1 MLVAR
6 LIALLI
12 GYAFGLCETGYI
24 YGKIHHTDIREHG
37 SGNAGTTN
45 ALRTF
50 GIKGGILTLLGDLLK
65 AMLAILIV
73 WLIFKDKYP
82 DGVMLL
88 KIVTGL
94 GCVLG
99 HNYPFFMHFR
109 GGKGIACTAGTV
121 LMLDLR
127 FAPILLALF
136 IVIVALTKYVSLG
149 SITVVIGFF
158 VEALIFGNMG
168 WLNIDVH
175 LLPECYLYAAILM
188 ILALWRHKENI
199 KKLLNGT
206 ERKISFR
213 KTEEERHD

>member
-6 LIALLI
+6 IIALLI

-50 GIKGGILTLLGDLLK
+50 GVKGGLLTLLGDILK
-65 AMLAILIV
+65 AVAAILIV
-73 WLIFKDKYP
+73 WLIFKDRYP

-88 KIVTGL
+88 KTITGL
-94 GCVLG
+94 GTVLG
-99 HNYPFFMHFR
+99 HNFPFFMRFK
-109 GGKGIACTAGTV
+109 GGKGIACTGATII
-121 LMLDLR
+121 MLDLR
-127 FAPILLALF
+127 FVPILLVVF
-136 IVIVALTKYVSLG
+136 ILAVAVTKYVSLG
-149 SITVVIGFF
+149 SIIIVVGFF

-175 LLPECYLYAAILM
+175 LLNEFYLYVAIMML
-188 ILALWRHKENI
+188 LALWRHKENI

-206 ERKISFR
+206 ERKISFT
-213 KTEEERHD
+213 KHEEE

>member
-24 YGKIHHTDIREHG
+24 YGKIHHTDIRQHG

-50 GIKGGILTLLGDLLK
+50 GVKGGILTLLGDLLK
-65 AMLAILIV
+65 AIIAILIV
-73 WLIFKDKYP
+73 WLIFKDRYP
-82 DGVMLL
+82 EGVMLL
-88 KIVTGL
+88 KAVTGL

-99 HNYPFFMHFR
+99 HNYPFFMNFR
-109 GGKGIACTAGTV
+109 GGKGIACTAGTII
-121 LMLDLR
+121 MLDLR
-127 FAPILLALF
+127 FAPVLLAAF
-136 IVIVALTKYVSLG
+136 IIIVALTKYVSLG
-149 SITVVIGFF
+149 SITVVTGFF
-158 VEALIFGNMG
+158 IEALIFGNMG
-168 WLNIDVH
+168 WLDIDVH
-175 LLPECYLYAAILM
+175 YLPELYLYAAILM

>member
-24 YGKIHHTDIREHG
+24 YGKIHHTDIRQHG

-50 GIKGGILTLLGDLLK
+50 GVKGGILTLLGDLLK
-65 AMLAILIV
+65 AIIAILIV

-82 DGVMLL
+82 EGVMLL
-88 KIVTGL
+88 KAVTGL

-99 HNYPFFMHFR
+99 HNYPFFMDFR

-127 FAPILLALF
+127 FAPVLLAAF
-136 IVIVALTKYVSLG
+136 IIIVALTKYVSLG
-149 SITVVIGFF
+149 SITVVVGFF
-158 VEALIFGNMG
+158 IEALIFGNMG
-168 WLNIDVH
+168 LLDIDVH
-175 LLPECYLYAAILM
+175 LLPEFYLYAAILM

-206 ERKISFR
+206 ERKISF
-213 KTEEERHD
+213 KKPEEEKHD

>member
-1 MLVAR
+1 MIVAR
-6 LIALLI
+6 IIALLI

-50 GIKGGILTLLGDLLK
+50 GVKGGILTLLGDLLK
-65 AMLAILIV
+65 AIIAIIIV
-73 WLIFKDKYP
+73 WAIFKDRYP

-88 KIVTGL
+88 KIITGL

-99 HNYPFFMHFR
+99 HNYPFFMDFR

-127 FAPILLALF
+127 FAPVLLAAF

-149 SITVVIGFF
+149 SITVVTGYFI
-158 VEALIFGNMG
+158 EALIFGNMG
-168 WLNIDVH
+168 LLNIDVH
-175 LLPECYLYAAILM
+175 LLPEFYLYSAILM

-206 ERKISFR
+206 ERKISFT
-213 KTEEERHD
+213 KHEEE